1 MDLLNITKVS
11 FKEGPVSVV
20 LATMER
26 LPEGA
31 VSFPLSERDREYSAN
46 FKNKDSL
53 KSFYSARFAASEL
66 ISVEDLHYE
75 GQRPLLKSGNHL
87 SLSHTH
93 GWGAA
98 VTSKYSVGVDIEFD
112 RPQIFRIAK
121 KFVNEV
127 EVGWVE
133 KGNIDHLHAIWGAKE
148 SVFKMYGLGSVDFR
162 GDITVMGAPDPTT
175 GQFIALFKNRKTQ
188 FEAKMYYKKIKNMHL
203 VFGFRN

>member
-11 FKEGPVSVV
+11 FREGPVSGV

-26 LPEGA
+26 IPEGEF
-31 VSFPLSERDREYSAN
+31 SFPLTERDQAYSSQ
-46 FKNKDSL
+46 FKNENSL
-53 KSFYSARFAASEL
+53 KSFYSARYAASEL
-66 ISVEDLHYE
+66 ISIEDLHYE

-112 RPQIFRIAK
+112 RPQIFKIAK

-127 EVGWVE
+127 EFTWVD
-133 KGNIDHLHAIWGAKE
+133 KDNINHLHAIWGAKE
-148 SVFKMYGLGSVDFR
+148 SVFKMYGLGAVDFK
-162 GDITVMGAPDPTT
+162 GNITVVSPPDPTT
-175 GQFIALFKNRKTQ
+175 GEFIALFNNNTTQ
-188 FEAKMYYKKIKNMHL
+188 FEAKMYYKKIENMHL